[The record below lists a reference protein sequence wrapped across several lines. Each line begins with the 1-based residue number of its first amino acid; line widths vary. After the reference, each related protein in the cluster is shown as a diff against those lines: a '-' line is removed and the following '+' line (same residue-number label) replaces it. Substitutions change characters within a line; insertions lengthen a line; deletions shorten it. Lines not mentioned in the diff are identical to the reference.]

1 MNKIAI
7 LLIALMVI
15 GVGLL
20 SGCDE
25 NASNGDTNE
34 DLNNVEI
41 VNYKIETFGADLGF
55 KPEKIGDGFIHTEQ
69 AKNGYYKITGTIKN
83 NAGRMLNSITV
94 KVDFYDINHSY
105 LTSKSDY
112 IENLPDTNT
121 TDFKVIYLGN
131 STHFEKIEQIEFNI
145 SSS

>member
-1 MNKIAI
+1 M
-7 LLIALMVI
+7 
-15 GVGLL
+15 
-20 SGCDE
+20 
-25 NASNGDTNE
+25 
-34 DLNNVEI
+34 
-41 VNYKIETFGADLGF
+41 GF

-83 NAGRMLNSITV
+83 IAGRMLNSITV

-105 LTSKSDY
+105 LTSKSGY

-131 STHFEKIEQIEFNI
+131 SSYFEEIEQIEFDI
-145 SSS
+145 STS